1 MCSFINDRGKEGGVL
16 LATHKS
22 AEKRNRQNEK
32 RRIRNTSIK
41 TYVKTRIKEVLK
53 TVENKDIEGAKSAL
67 AKVIP
72 VIDKASTKGV
82 LHKNTA
88 SRKISR
94 LARKVNSLSISKS

>member
-1 MCSFINDRGKEGGVL
+1 M
-16 LATHKS
+16 ATHKS

-67 AKVIP
+67 ARVIP

-82 LHKNTA
+82 LHKKTA

>member
-1 MCSFINDRGKEGGVL
+1 M
-16 LATHKS
+16 ATHKS

-53 TVENKDIEGAKSAL
+53 TVETKDIEGAKSAL
-67 AKVIP
+67 ARVIP

-82 LHKNTA
+82 LHKKTA

>member
-1 MCSFINDRGKEGGVL
+1 M
-16 LATHKS
+16 ATHKS

-32 RRIRNTSIK
+32 RRIRNTSVK

-67 AKVIP
+67 ARVIP

-82 LHKNTA
+82 LHKKTA